1 VKNEKKTKK
10 DKIKKQKGQ
19 KDKIKRQHKFG
30 N

>member
-19 KDKIKRQHKFG
+19 KDKIKRQYKFG